1 MPHICG
7 KLPVLR
13 PSLRLQYASWRS
25 SCFSKGVDKTG
36 LHQRK
41 PPIRCADK
49 GRASE
54 QEISAEKAHEILK
67 RISDEDC
74 EALGFD
80 VRYARP
86 DWMLMTVF
94 PVPPPPVRPGVMM
107 DSSSRW
113 QSALITLFSLH
124 LVDTRAAEQAY
135 PE

>member
-1 MPHICG
+1 MSIHT
-7 KLPVLR
+7 L
-13 PSLRLQYASWRS
+13 
-25 SCFSKGVDKTG
+25 
-36 LHQRK
+36 
-41 PPIRCADK
+41 
-49 GRASE
+49 

-86 DWMLMTVF
+86 DWLLMTVF

-113 QSALITLFSLH
+113 VILEDVLLRTAQRGDLRESERNH
-124 LVDTRAAEQAY
+124 LT
-135 PE
+135 